1 MVEINVNRN
10 RISDIAP
17 QLSQCPRLKT
27 LRLEENCLSIT
38 GKSNTLF
45 ETFGF
50 RFHGSHSLIIIRAF
64 IIKGKIVVI
73 LALSN

>member
-45 ETFGF
+45 ETFEF
-50 RFHGSHSLIIIRAF
+50 RFHGSHSLIIRAF